1 MTNCV
6 FYNVPCNNNKFFYS
20 YSYIYNNVRK
30 TYNKAVKEFCLYI
43 FVPSSAEAEM
53 LDDVKNLYR
62 FLDGSII
69 RLLGYNEVNINVGMD
84 KVSVCRA
91 SHRSLDAH
99 QTISSQRRKPH
110 LRRQNRPMSN
120 PSLLPH
126 HKNTK
131 LRLAATSPIS
141 NSIIYADM
149 R

>member
-1 MTNCV
+1 MYLYFQV
-6 FYNVPCNNNKFFYS
+6 FYNYS
-20 YSYIYNNVRK
+20 YVYNNVRK
-30 TYNKAVKEFCLYI
+30 TIKAVIHI
-43 FVPSSAEAEM
+43 FVPSSAETKM
-53 LDDVKNLYR
+53 FDDVKNLYR

-69 RLLGYNEVNINVGMD
+69 RLLRYDEINVNVGMD
-84 KVSVCRA
+84 KITVCRA
-91 SHRSLDAH
+91 SHRSLDTH
-99 QTISSQRRKPH
+99 QTMLLGSLKYSFTISSQRRKPH

-141 NSIIYADM
+141 NSIIYTDM